1 MKNLQDLKDNKE
13 KQIKAIEDKSDAKL
27 LIQEKNFNKLLDE
40 RMYEMQKMSGD
51 IEFNQLTYYFKNQNL
66 APLNF
71 IGFRGLLNIYEKI
84 KNGNISIKKAKE
96 YQKKFKS
103 NLNKT
108 TSGNPKYRE
117 IYQSNTLKI
126 LEIFIIQG
134 KMLSIYLMIM
144 LKLDLKL
151 CIKQN
156 MEQVNADIKMDTIF
170 MNSENSKT
178 SEPHVLIF
186 NLTDKLD
193 LGRGE
198 KSVALSHL
206 SIYCTWK
213 NIKPDTIII
222 NLKYQLQNG
231 MINLNY
237 LMDHILYQIFRII
250 LSILKKKQNENDAN
264 PSIRRIYVSKIENR
278 IAFKN

>member
-1 MKNLQDLKDNKE
+1 
-13 KQIKAIEDKSDAKL
+13 
-27 LIQEKNFNKLLDE
+27 
-40 RMYEMQKMSGD
+40 MYEMQKMSGD

-84 KNGNISIKKAKE
+84 KNGNISIKEAKE

-250 LSILKKKQNENDAN
+250 FSILKKKKNENDAN